1 MARYRLGVM
10 VLLAAAAIPM
20 AAAPAQA
27 QLFVN
32 ISVRTMPPPLPVYVQ
47 PPLPGPDY
55 IWLPGYWAWDDDVDD
70 YFWVPG
76 TWALAPRPGY
86 VWTPPWWGW
95 SNGAYVFH
103 TGYWGTH
110 VGWYGGISYGFGYTG
125 LGYEGGYWRGPHY
138 FYNRSVTNV
147 TNVNITNVYNKTV
160 IVNNTTVNKVSF
172 NGGPGGVQ
180 MRPTPALLAASREP
194 HLAPTADQQR
204 HFETA
209 RRAPQMFA
217 SANRGAPPVA
227 ATMAP
232 ARLSGPGVIRA
243 QAAGRP
249 FMSRPAL
256 ASQLGGAPRPG
267 TQGMPA
273 PAHGGAP
280 GFGGPGGPGARP
292 AVAVRRPPTFQ
303 GYGQPGGVR
312 LDNGPPRAPR
322 PGNPQVARPPQERF
336 AGMPPQP
343 GGARGFAPPRPP
355 MAGPPGGRPPQARPA
370 RPPAPPR
377 AQPRGQSHEEKKRG

>member
-1 MARYRLGVM
+1 MARFRFGVM

-32 ISVRTMPPPLPVYVQ
+32 VSVRTMPPPLPVYVQ

-95 SNGAYVFH
+95 SGGNYIFH
-103 TGYWGTH
+103 AGYWGTH
-110 VGWYGGISYGFGYTG
+110 IGWYGGIAYGFGYTG

-160 IVNNTTVNKVSF
+160 IVNNNTTVNKVSF

-180 MRPTPALLAASREP
+180 VRPTPALLAASREP

-232 ARLSGPGVIRA
+232 ARLSGPGVVRA

-249 FMSRPAL
+249 FS
-256 ASQLGGAPRPG
+256 PRPG
-267 TQGMPA
+267 AQGMPA
-273 PAHGGAP
+273 VAHGGAP
-280 GFGGPGGPGARP
+280 GFGGPGARP
-292 AVAVRRPPTFQ
+292 AVIVHRPPAFQ
-303 GYGQPGGVR
+303 GDGQPGGMR
-312 LDNGPPRAPR
+312 PDNRPPRNAPDGFGAPR
-322 PGNPQVARPPQERF
+322 PGAPHVARPPQDRF
-336 AGMPPQP
+336 AGMPPQH
-343 GGARGFAPPRPP
+343 GGERGFAPPRPP
-355 MAGPPGGRPPQARPA
+355 MAGPPGGRPPQARPP
-370 RPPAPPR
+370 RP
-377 AQPRGQSHEEKKRG
+377 PRGQPHEEKKRG